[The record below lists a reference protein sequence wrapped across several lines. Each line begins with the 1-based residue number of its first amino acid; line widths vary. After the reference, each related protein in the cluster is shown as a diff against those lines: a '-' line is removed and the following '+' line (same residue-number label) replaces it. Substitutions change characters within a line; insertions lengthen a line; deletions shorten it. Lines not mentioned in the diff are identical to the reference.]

1 MSRGWDIPALD
12 PKASLVTNAKRI
24 LAVRVAELFS
34 YGPVIDDAEAI
45 ALLHDARIAAKR
57 LRYTLETFDSVFG
70 EDGAQAISEIKE
82 LQDLIGQV
90 HDLDVRIELIDEER
104 KAIAEAVTDGSKKTG
119 RIKASQELDGSLS
132 LLLVRE
138 RANRAKLHEQ
148 VVTAWQA
155 MMKND
160 LQGRLEHLVALP
172 VTAQ

>member
-12 PKASLVTNAKRI
+12 PKASLATNAKRI

-34 YGPVIDDAEAI
+34 YGPVIDDVEAI
-45 ALLHDARIAAKR
+45 AQLHDARIAAKR

-70 EDGAQAISEIKE
+70 ADGAQAIAEIKE

-155 MMKND
+155 MTKNG
-160 LQGRLEHLVALP
+160 LRHRLEHLTEPSVAG
-172 VTAQ
+172 